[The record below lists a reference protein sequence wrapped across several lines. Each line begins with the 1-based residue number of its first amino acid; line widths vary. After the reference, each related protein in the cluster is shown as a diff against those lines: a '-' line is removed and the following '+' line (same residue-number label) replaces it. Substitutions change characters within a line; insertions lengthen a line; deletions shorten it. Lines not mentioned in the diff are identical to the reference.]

1 MADTC
6 GDCKYYEKSGCSYPN
21 KYDGDHKAC
30 SDFKRK

>member
-6 GDCKYYEKSGCSYPN
+6 GDCKYYEKNGCPN
-21 KYDGDHKAC
+21 PQYADDHKAC